1 MIPRT
6 PTKGKFCIIAE
17 GPVNVGLG
25 ALQMSVA
32 KMKGKRATATLLL
45 AFGQLQNS
53 VAEARGCFLPDRSG
67 PPAIWT
73 SCRHVF
79 PMVRSLAGMAITT
92 GLRTPHGSSWIQ
104 TIGSQSTAA
113 SAESVRRSNS
123 GVAVSKRFRN
133 GRGHSLSMQCGS
145 RRVTD
150 IKGIER
156 PTLGRGEMEVLLISP
171 ANHFSHN
178 GSDNVDS
185 AGLKTPDDIAV
196 HCILVYIQTK
206 EAHRGYAW
214 AGTICST
221 AASSVAMSVSISSR
235 LAW

>member
-73 SCRHVF
+73 SCR
-79 PMVRSLAGMAITT
+79 
-92 GLRTPHGSSWIQ
+92 
-104 TIGSQSTAA
+104 QST
-113 SAESVRRSNS
+113 
-123 GVAVSKRFRN
+123 
-133 GRGHSLSMQCGS
+133 
-145 RRVTD
+145 D
-150 IKGIER
+150 
-156 PTLGRGEMEVLLISP
+156 
-171 ANHFSHN
+171 
-178 GSDNVDS
+178 
-185 AGLKTPDDIAV
+185 
-196 HCILVYIQTK
+196 
-206 EAHRGYAW
+206 
-214 AGTICST
+214 
-221 AASSVAMSVSISSR
+221 
-235 LAW
+235 

>member
-73 SCRHVF
+73 SCRQ
-79 PMVRSLAGMAITT
+79 TT
-92 GLRTPHGSSWIQ
+92 
-104 TIGSQSTAA
+104 
-113 SAESVRRSNS
+113 E
-123 GVAVSKRFRN
+123 
-133 GRGHSLSMQCGS
+133 
-145 RRVTD
+145 
-150 IKGIER
+150 
-156 PTLGRGEMEVLLISP
+156 
-171 ANHFSHN
+171 
-178 GSDNVDS
+178 
-185 AGLKTPDDIAV
+185 
-196 HCILVYIQTK
+196 
-206 EAHRGYAW
+206 
-214 AGTICST
+214 
-221 AASSVAMSVSISSR
+221 
-235 LAW
+235 